1 MQYIYFKTTSGRLMT
16 NVDIVDAALIVHDE
30 RISREDYESIREYAR
45 TNCAGILEEVTDEV
59 TVDYLVQNGHRVKAI
74 ELYYNINRENGVT
87 LSESRRIIEKMIKEF
102 KSNQ

>member
-30 RISREDYESIREYAR
+30 RISRDDYESIREYVR

-59 TVDYLVQNGHRVKAI
+59 TVEYLVQNGYKVKAI
-74 ELYYNINRENGVT
+74 ELYYDLNRENGIT
-87 LSESRRIIEKMIKEF
+87 LSEAKKVIDQAIR
-102 KSNQ
+102 QW